1 MSIGSVS
8 LLTFLDAPVVVGD
21 PEGRTAYVN
30 PAFAARFRASRD
42 DATGQPLSALFE
54 GGVREAVLRAV
65 VECCEQGRT
74 VRFRLR
80 HGGVGYAAVA
90 SPIVA
95 QDARVGVVILLLESS
110 AVEER
115 LIALQ
120 REISEPVGELRR
132 VLDELLEQT
141 GGRRD
146 EGYRALIEDGAR
158 ALGRVQK
165 WSDEL
170 ATLIAGPPAAARPET
185 SFDALRVV
193 QETAARVRGE
203 FAARGIELEVLVP
216 AQLPRVRGDGSRV
229 ELALVRLLQERLSTA
244 GESPAVTLTARPVG
258 RGDARSIVISVC
270 DAPGADGR
278 AMADPTGTIPA
289 IVTEIVRELG
299 GEIRT
304 VADPLIG
311 RTTAI
316 RLAVKSS
323 ELRSPAARCARAG
336 ARLPDS
342 PRCAQGCSGLEP
354 RA

>member
-1 MSIGSVS
+1 MSFGSVS
-8 LLTFLDAPVVVGD
+8 LLTFVDAPVVVGD

-30 PAFAARFRASRD
+30 PAFAARFRAGGD

-80 HGGVGYAAVA
+80 HGGIAYAAVA

-95 QDARVGVVILLLESS
+95 EDARVGVVILLVESS
-110 AVEER
+110 AAEER

-146 EGYRALIEDGAR
+146 ERYRSLIEDGAR
-158 ALGRVQK
+158 AVGRMQK
-165 WSDEL
+165 WCDEL
-170 ATLIAGPPAAARPET
+170 TSLIAGSPASARHET

-193 QETAARVRGE
+193 QDAASRMRGD
-203 FAARGIELEVLVP
+203 FAARGIDLEVLLP

-229 ELALVRLLQERLSTA
+229 EQALVRLLQERLSTA
-244 GESPAVTLTARPVG
+244 SESPAVTLAARPVG
-258 RGDARSIVISVC
+258 RGDTRSIVFSIC
-270 DAPGADGR
+270 AAPAGGDR
-278 AMADPTGTIPA
+278 AKQGSPEPVPA
-289 IVTEIVRELG
+289 IVMEIVRELG

-304 VADPLIG
+304 IADPLMG
-311 RTTAI
+311 HTTAI
-316 RLAVKSS
+316 RLDIK
-323 ELRSPAARCARAG
+323 P
-336 ARLPDS
+336 
-342 PRCAQGCSGLEP
+342 
-354 RA
+354 

>member
-8 LLTFLDAPVVVGD
+8 LLTFVDAPVVVGD

-30 PAFAARFRASRD
+30 PAFAARFWASEED
-42 DATGQPLSALFE
+42 PTGQPLAALFE

-80 HGGVGYAAVA
+80 HGGVGYAVVA

-95 QDARVGVVILLLESS
+95 EDARVGVVILLVESS
-110 AVEER
+110 GVEER

-132 VLDELLEQT
+132 VFDELLEQT
-141 GGRRD
+141 AGQRD
-146 EGYRALIEDGAR
+146 ERHRVLIEDGAR
-158 ALGRVQK
+158 ALGHVQK

-170 ATLIAGPPAAARPET
+170 AVLTAAPPAAARPET
-185 SFDALRVV
+185 SFDALQVV
-193 QETAARVRGE
+193 QDAVARVRGE
-203 FAARGIELEVLVP
+203 FEALGIELEVLVP
-216 AQLPRVRGDGSRV
+216 AQLPLVRGDGSRV
-229 ELALVRLLQERLSTA
+229 QLALVRLLQERLSTG
-244 GESPAVTLTARPVG
+244 GESPVVTLTVRPIG
-258 RGDARSIVISVC
+258 RGNARSIMISVSE
-270 DAPGADGR
+270 APGADGH
-278 AMADPTGTIPA
+278 AMADPTAPIPT

-304 VADPLIG
+304 VADPLMG

-316 RLAVKSS
+316 RL
-323 ELRSPAARCARAG
+323 
-336 ARLPDS
+336 D
-342 PRCAQGCSGLEP
+342 LES
-354 RA
+354 

>member
-1 MSIGSVS
+1 MSIGSLS

-30 PAFAARFRASRD
+30 PAFASRFRAGGD

-80 HGGVGYAAVA
+80 HGGVAYAAVA

-95 QDARVGVVILLLESS
+95 EDARVGVVILLVESS
-110 AVEER
+110 AAEER

-141 GGRRD
+141 GGRRN
-146 EGYRALIEDGAR
+146 ERYRTLIEDGAR
-158 ALGRVQK
+158 ALARVQK
-165 WSDEL
+165 WCDEL
-170 ATLIAGPPAAARPET
+170 TTLITGPPAAARPET

-193 QETAARVRGE
+193 QNAAARMRGE
-203 FAARGIELEVLVP
+203 FAAARIELEVLVP

-244 GESPAVTLTARPVG
+244 RDSLAVTIAARPVG
-258 RGDARSIVISVC
+258 RGDARSIVISIC
-270 DAPGADGR
+270 DAPAADGR
-278 AMADPTGTIPA
+278 AMADPPEPVPA
-289 IVTEIVRELG
+289 IVMEIVRELE

-304 VADPLIG
+304 AADPLIG

-316 RLAVKSS
+316 RLDV
-323 ELRSPAARCARAG
+323 RS
-336 ARLPDS
+336 
-342 PRCAQGCSGLEP
+342 
-354 RA
+354 

>member
-1 MSIGSVS
+1 MSIGSLS

-30 PAFAARFRASRD
+30 PAFASRFRAGGD

-80 HGGVGYAAVA
+80 HGGVAYAAVA

-95 QDARVGVVILLLESS
+95 EDARVGVVILLVESS
-110 AVEER
+110 AAEER

-141 GGRRD
+141 GGRRN
-146 EGYRALIEDGAR
+146 ERYRTLIEDGAR
-158 ALGRVQK
+158 ALARVQK
-165 WSDEL
+165 WCDEL
-170 ATLIAGPPAAARPET
+170 TTLITGPPAAARPET

-193 QETAARVRGE
+193 QDAASRMRGE
-203 FAARGIELEVLVP
+203 FAAAGIELEVLLP

-244 GESPAVTLTARPVG
+244 RESPAVTIAARPVG
-258 RGDARSIVISVC
+258 RGDARSIVISIC
-270 DAPGADGR
+270 DAPAADGR
-278 AMADPTGTIPA
+278 AMADPTEPVPA
-289 IVTEIVRELG
+289 IVMEIVRGLG

-304 VADPLIG
+304 AADPLMG

-316 RLAVKSS
+316 RLDVKS
-323 ELRSPAARCARAG
+323 
-336 ARLPDS
+336 
-342 PRCAQGCSGLEP
+342 
-354 RA
+354 

>member
-8 LLTFLDAPVVVGD
+8 LLTFIDAPVVVGD

-30 PAFAARFRASRD
+30 PAFMVRFRSGGD

-80 HGGVGYAAVA
+80 HGGVAYAAVA

-95 QDARVGVVILLLESS
+95 EDARVGVVILLVESS
-110 AVEER
+110 AAEER

-120 REISEPVGELRR
+120 RELAEPVGELRR

-146 EGYRALIEDGAR
+146 ERYRALLEDGNR
-158 ALGRVQK
+158 ALTRVRK
-165 WSDEL
+165 WCDEL
-170 ATLIAGPPAAARPET
+170 ATPVANPPATPRAEP

-193 QETAARVRGE
+193 HDAAARMRGD
-203 FAARGIELEVLVP
+203 FSALGIELEVLVP

-244 GESPAVTLTARPVG
+244 RDSLAVTIAARPVG
-258 RGDARSIVISVC
+258 RGDARSIVISIC
-270 DAPGADGR
+270 DAPAADGR
-278 AMADPTGTIPA
+278 AMADPPEPVPA
-289 IVTEIVRELG
+289 IVMEIVRELG

-304 VADPLIG
+304 AADPLMG

-316 RLAVKSS
+316 RLDV
-323 ELRSPAARCARAG
+323 RS
-336 ARLPDS
+336 
-342 PRCAQGCSGLEP
+342 
-354 RA
+354 

>member
-1 MSIGSVS
+1 MSIGSLS

-30 PAFAARFRASRD
+30 PAFASRFRAGGD

-80 HGGVGYAAVA
+80 HGGVAYAAVA

-95 QDARVGVVILLLESS
+95 EDARVGVVILLVESS
-110 AVEER
+110 AAEER

-141 GGRRD
+141 GGRRN
-146 EGYRALIEDGAR
+146 ERYRTLIEDGAR
-158 ALGRVQK
+158 ALARVQK
-165 WSDEL
+165 WCDEL
-170 ATLIAGPPAAARPET
+170 TTLITGPPAAARPET

-193 QETAARVRGE
+193 QNAAARMRGE
-203 FAARGIELEVLVP
+203 FAAARIELEVLVP

-244 GESPAVTLTARPVG
+244 RDSLAVTIAARPVG
-258 RGDARSIVISVC
+258 RGDARSIVISIC
-270 DAPGADGR
+270 DAPAADGR
-278 AMADPTGTIPA
+278 AMADPPEPVPA
-289 IVTEIVRELG
+289 IVMEIVRELG

-304 VADPLIG
+304 AADPLMG

-316 RLAVKSS
+316 RLDVKT
-323 ELRSPAARCARAG
+323 
-336 ARLPDS
+336 
-342 PRCAQGCSGLEP
+342 
-354 RA
+354 

>member
-8 LLTFLDAPVVVGD
+8 LLTFIDAPVVVGD

-30 PAFAARFRASRD
+30 PAFATRFRAGGD
-42 DATGQPLSALFE
+42 DATGQPLSTLFE

-80 HGGVGYAAVA
+80 HGGVPYAAVA

-95 QDARVGVVILLLESS
+95 EDARVGVVILLVESS

-120 REISEPVGELRR
+120 RDLSEPVGELRR
-132 VLDELLEQT
+132 VLDELQEPA

-146 EGYRALIEDGAR
+146 ERHRTLIEDGAR

-165 WSDEL
+165 WCGEL
-170 ATLIAGPPAAARPET
+170 ATLIAGPPASVRPEA
-185 SFDALRVV
+185 SFDALRLVHDV
-193 QETAARVRGE
+193 AARMRGD
-203 FAARGIELEVLVP
+203 FAALGIALEVLLP

-229 ELALVRLLQERLSTA
+229 EMALVRLLQERLSTA
-244 GESPAVTLTARPVG
+244 RESPSVTLVARPVG
-258 RGDARSIVISVC
+258 RGDARSIVLSIC
-270 DAPGADGR
+270 DAPAAAGR
-278 AMADPTGTIPA
+278 AAAASPEPVPA
-289 IVTEIVRELG
+289 IVIEIVRELG

-304 VADPLIG
+304 VADPLMG

-316 RLAVKSS
+316 RLDVKS
-323 ELRSPAARCARAG
+323 
-336 ARLPDS
+336 
-342 PRCAQGCSGLEP
+342 
-354 RA
+354 

>member
-1 MSIGSVS
+1 MSLGSVS
-8 LLTFLDAPVVVGD
+8 LLTFIDAPVVVGD

-30 PAFAARFRASRD
+30 PAFAARFRGPGED
-42 DATGQPLSALFE
+42 VTGQPLSTLFE

-80 HGGVGYAAVA
+80 HGGVAYVAVA

-95 QDARVGVVILLLESS
+95 EDSRVGVVILLVESS
-110 AVEER
+110 AAEER

-120 REISEPVGELRR
+120 RELASPVGELRR

-146 EGYRALIEDGAR
+146 ERYRALIEDGSR

-165 WSDEL
+165 WCDEL
-170 ATLIAGPPAAARPET
+170 TTLIAGPPAAPARSET

-193 QETAARVRGE
+193 QEAAARVRGE
-203 FAARGIELEVLVP
+203 FASLGIELEMLVP

-229 ELALVRLLQERLSTA
+229 ALALIRLLQERLSTA
-244 GESPAVTLTARPVG
+244 RESPAVTLTARPVG
-258 RGDARSIVISVC
+258 RGDARSIVISIC
-270 DAPGADGR
+270 DAPGAAGR
-278 AMADPTGTIPA
+278 AVADPEEPVPA
-289 IVTEIVRELG
+289 IVMEIVRELG

-304 VADPLIG
+304 ASDPIMG

-316 RLAVKSS
+316 RLDVSS
-323 ELRSPAARCARAG
+323 
-336 ARLPDS
+336 
-342 PRCAQGCSGLEP
+342 
-354 RA
+354 